1 MPIRSRLVKNVQNYA
16 YLVRKTLKCLKLLF
30 GWNLKE
36 QKKGWRYESLSAHF
50 KRHIILNRDRRQCAC
65 VAGNRKKSWA
75 RYVSACVCVCTR
87 ERVEWWMCVS
97 VWVCVCVC
105 QQEREREREGIVNYV
120 CCVYIVT
127 WHLIQSWHEALRI
140 KRESER
146 DVERE
151 ERVCER
157 STKGKTVG
165 ENLGWQ

>member
-75 RYVSACVCVCTR
+75 RYVSASVCMYER
-87 ERVEWWMCVS
+87 ERELSGGC
-97 VWVCVCVC
+97 VWVCVGE
-105 QQEREREREGIVNYV
+105 QEREREREGRVNYV

-140 KRESER
+140 KRER
-146 DVERE
+146 CRKRRE
-151 ERVCER
+151 SVWKKHQR
-157 STKGKTVG
+157 K
-165 ENLGWQ
+165 NLGGKLRLTIR

>member
-1 MPIRSRLVKNVQNYA
+1 MVIRSRLVKNVQNYA

-65 VAGNRKKSWA
+65 VAGNRKKAGLGRW
-75 RYVSACVCVCTR
+75 VCVCVCVCTR

-97 VWVCVCVC
+97 VCGWAR
-105 QQEREREREGIVNYV
+105 EREREREGIVNYV

-151 ERVCER
+151 ERESVCER
-157 STKGKTVG
+157 STKEKTVG